1 LRQTRVF
8 WFIVC
13 ILIGLVGGLVY
24 GWWGNPTLPVNT
36 SLPQLRSDYKTDYV
50 LMTAEIFRTDK
61 DPASA
66 AVRLL
71 ALDPHDPLSPVQDA
85 IVTAQQNGFNNT
97 DVTLL
102 ADLASA
108 MLAWQS
114 VPTVVNR

>member
-1 LRQTRVF
+1 LRQTRIF

-13 ILIGLVGGLVY
+13 ILIGLVAGLVY
-24 GWWGNPTLPVNT
+24 GWWGNPTLPADT
-36 SLPQLRSDYKTDYV
+36 TLPQLRADYKTDYV
-50 LMTAEIFRTDK
+50 LMTAEIFRSDK

-71 ALDPHDPLSPVQDA
+71 ALDPLDPLRPVQEA
-85 IVTAQQNGFNNT
+85 ILTAQENGFNST

-108 MLAWQS
+108 MLGWQTI
-114 VPTVVNR
+114 PTVVNR